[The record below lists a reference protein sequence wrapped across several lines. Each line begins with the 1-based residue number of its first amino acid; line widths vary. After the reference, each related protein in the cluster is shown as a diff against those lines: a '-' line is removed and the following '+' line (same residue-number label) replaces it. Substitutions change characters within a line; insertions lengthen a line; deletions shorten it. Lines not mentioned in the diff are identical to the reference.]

1 MPRLEVPTRWSPR
14 RCSQHSFE
22 CLFGN
27 RHIAERPHGPTTVH
41 RFIHVHVFS
50 ALSANDS
57 NLSFVFSVHEGIR
70 GVVSP
75 ARYSYRYFS
84 ESASACSMSAIVSS
98 GIRSWASVTS
108 AEVGWASAGSH
119 WSGFQAPLRS
129 SDLGQ
134 CG

>member
-1 MPRLEVPTRWSPR
+1 MGCAVISASKTWRSRVSAVCR
-14 RCSQHSFE
+14 
-22 CLFGN
+22 GK
-27 RHIAERPHGPTTVH
+27 VH
-41 RFIHVHVFS
+41 PCGGSIW
-50 ALSANDS
+50 
-57 NLSFVFSVHEGIR
+57 NLSLYELLGTAAPISSR
-70 GVVSP
+70 P
-75 ARYSYRYFS
+75 AIDVGACWLGDSTGWWFRKRRSAGYSYRYFS

-119 WSGFQAPLRS
+119 WSGFQAPLRR